1 MHSHSVAASVVT
13 RDATSQGLTY
23 AVAIGLGLSFSVFL
37 LFLAWQ
43 NAFEAQKKEFT
54 FESVLLREAVTV
66 GVTAADDVTGS
77 LASLLSSIGLSNRE
91 SFRVFVDASFKRHPY
106 IGSVSYYPSLAAL
119 GVPNGQTVTGAASD
133 FLAPM
138 HIARDGGQ
146 RPPMEIDLVS
156 DPRTSDAVQA
166 ALDSGHAIPSR
177 PSSAKADLAGYVL
190 LKTVSL
196 HASPI
201 SPSMDPRDRGDP
213 RVGLLVVAITA
224 DRLFRQASL
233 SSDLRVS
240 LYTESQGING
250 RQSVFSK
257 RPDVQGGR
265 PDWKIAMLSD
275 ETSTQFPHY
284 STKMIVEKPVYWGDL
299 DKGLIYTAAVL
310 GVGMS
315 LLLAALARAK
325 GVQARDLRERTREIE
340 RQVQRQTKELAVT
353 RDQAVEASRVKSEFL
368 ASMSHE
374 IRTPLNAIIG
384 MAELLNDTKLSQVQ
398 RKYVGIFKKAG
409 EALQSLVNDILDFS
423 KIEAGQLELEDTSFN
438 LRELIE
444 GAVDIYALRADEKGI
459 ELLSHVAPDVP
470 VQVSGDPGRLRQV
483 VLNLL
488 GNAIKFTEAGEIV
501 VSLSCDPGNPGR
513 IRFSVRDTGI
523 GIPKDKLDMI
533 FGSFSQLDSSTT
545 RKYGGT
551 GLGLAIS
558 KRLVV
563 LMDGWIQVDSQLGR
577 GSTFSFS
584 IKLGRAPEP
593 EPRGPG
599 LEVDVTGKRILVI
612 DDNATNRLILR
623 EMLKGHGALVS
634 EAVDGPGA
642 LEAFRGARAKGATF
656 ELVITDCRMPGMDGF
671 QVAEAIRAA
680 GGEVDT
686 VLMLTSSSLTD
697 DMVKAQAIGM
707 GAYLVKPVKSAEL
720 MRAVNQALSARPW
733 AEHEP
738 WDKTGEHTRPHQ
750 LSPIL
755 LVEDNE
761 DNRLLVRA
769 YLKRVPYEIDEAE
782 NGEIAVAKFKE
793 RRYSLVLMD
802 VQMPI
807 MDGHTATRAIRRW
820 ENEEGRPATP
830 IIALT
835 AHAIKEEMEKSKAA
849 GCTTHLTKPIK
860 KDTLLLALEPY
871 LLLR

>member
-1 MHSHSVAASVVT
+1 
-13 RDATSQGLTY
+13 
-23 AVAIGLGLSFSVFL
+23 
-37 LFLAWQ
+37 
-43 NAFEAQKKEFT
+43 
-54 FESVLLREAVTV
+54 
-66 GVTAADDVTGS
+66 
-77 LASLLSSIGLSNRE
+77 
-91 SFRVFVDASFKRHPY
+91 
-106 IGSVSYYPSLAAL
+106 
-119 GVPNGQTVTGAASD
+119 
-133 FLAPM
+133 
-138 HIARDGGQ
+138 
-146 RPPMEIDLVS
+146 
-156 DPRTSDAVQA
+156 
-166 ALDSGHAIPSR
+166 
-177 PSSAKADLAGYVL
+177 
-190 LKTVSL
+190 
-196 HASPI
+196 
-201 SPSMDPRDRGDP
+201 
-213 RVGLLVVAITA
+213 
-224 DRLFRQASL
+224 
-233 SSDLRVS
+233 
-240 LYTESQGING
+240 
-250 RQSVFSK
+250 
-257 RPDVQGGR
+257 
-265 PDWKIAMLSD
+265 
-275 ETSTQFPHY
+275 
-284 STKMIVEKPVYWGDL
+284 
-299 DKGLIYTAAVL
+299 
-310 GVGMS
+310 
-315 LLLAALARAK
+315 
-325 GVQARDLRERTREIE
+325 
-340 RQVQRQTKELAVT
+340 
-353 RDQAVEASRVKSEFL
+353 
-368 ASMSHE
+368 
-374 IRTPLNAIIG
+374 
-384 MAELLNDTKLSQVQ
+384 
-398 RKYVGIFKKAG
+398 
-409 EALQSLVNDILDFS
+409 
-423 KIEAGQLELEDTSFN
+423 
-438 LRELIE
+438 
-444 GAVDIYALRADEKGI
+444 
-459 ELLSHVAPDVP
+459 
-470 VQVSGDPGRLRQV
+470 
-483 VLNLL
+483 
-488 GNAIKFTEAGEIV
+488 
-501 VSLSCDPGNPGR
+501 
-513 IRFSVRDTGI
+513 
-523 GIPKDKLDMI
+523 
-533 FGSFSQLDSSTT
+533 LDSSTT

-563 LMDGWIQVDSQLGR
+563 LMDGWIHVDSQLGR

-584 IKLGRAPEP
+584 IKLGRAPQP

-634 EAVDGPGA
+634 EAGDGPAA

-807 MDGHTATRAIRRW
+807 MDGHAATRAIRRW
-820 ENEEGRPATP
+820 ENEEGRPGTP

-835 AHAIKEEMEKSKAA
+835 AHAIKEEMDKSKAA